1 MFQAAGPGQR
11 FHLVPLRGYNAAVC
25 FRLSPPCHRV
35 PSPVLELPRARSS
48 DTVYGQLEGRVTV
61 ELYGTSWTDIMV
73 VILDNSY
80 VFLPPREQSLT
91 PGTHFSHLGPRRR
104 H

>member
-1 MFQAAGPGQR
+1 MQQSASA
-11 FHLVPLRGYNAAVC
+11 
-25 FRLSPPCHRV
+25 FRLPATGFRRRFS
-35 PSPVLELPRARSS
+35 SSLEHARG
-48 DTVYGQLEGRVTV
+48 TLLTYGQLEGRVTV

-73 VILDNSY
+73 VILDSSY